1 MKKYT
6 ATINVIDNDYRS
18 WVGDESIQVNSWEE
32 AQAYCD
38 KEDWSGHSHMVE
50 HLRDNKTRKA
60 YRSRKELE
68 CS

>member
-18 WVGDESIQVNSWEE
+18 WVGDEFIQVNSWEE
-32 AQAYCD
+32 AVEYCN
-38 KEDWSGHSHMVE
+38 KEDWSGHSHIIE
-50 HLRDNKTRKA
+50 SLKENKTGKWFMNRE
-60 YRSRKELE
+60 ELE